1 MLWYNYFIV
10 APQTACQSDGDVRLA
25 TNDQYLPDG
34 RVGGRVELYWAG
46 SWGTVCDSFYFWGTD
61 EARVVCRQLGYSSSG
76 EIKYF
81 ELVYIQLYYSLHCL
95 IPVLMELK

>member
-25 TNDQYLPDG
+25 NDQYLPEG

-46 SWGTVCDSFYFWGTD
+46 SWGTVCNDFWSTD
-61 EARVVCRQLGYSSSG
+61 EAKVVCRQLGYLSYG
-76 EIKYF
+76 EIKYL
-81 ELVYIQLYYSLHCL
+81 ELIYIVPCT
-95 IPVLMELK
+95 V